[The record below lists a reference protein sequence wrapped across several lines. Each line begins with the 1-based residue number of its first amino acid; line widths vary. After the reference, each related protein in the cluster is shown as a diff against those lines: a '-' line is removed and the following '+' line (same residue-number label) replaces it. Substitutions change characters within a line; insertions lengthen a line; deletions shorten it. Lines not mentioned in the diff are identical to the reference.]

1 VCVSVNISSR
11 AQISQERNQNLARA
25 QTQQI
30 DAENKEMLQQILA
43 NQQNLAQVVQL
54 HKAGESIAREVM
66 EEGQK
71 VIYTLSLSLSFYFPL
86 NENTFFFSQKVL
98 KHMRS
103 TSSDGSFLW
112 NSNEKRYLDVQ
123 RGLMNLHDLTGIPP
137 LIKILDGEIKKMG
150 ELAVAGGPS
159 SDIWRGIWLGQK
171 RVRSPYFKSHF
182 HTLFSFILFL
192 FITKVAL
199 KTIRAVQSNDTKAQ
213 KVCPNFFSS
222 KKKKRSS

>member
-1 VCVSVNISSR
+1 MSLYISLSVCVSVNISSR

-86 NENTFFFSQKVL
+86 NENTFFFL
-98 KHMRS
+98 
-103 TSSDGSFLW
+103 
-112 NSNEKRYLDVQ
+112 KRY
-123 RGLMNLHDLTGIPP
+123 
-137 LIKILDGEIKKMG
+137 
-150 ELAVAGGPS
+150 
-159 SDIWRGIWLGQK
+159 
-171 RVRSPYFKSHF
+171 
-182 HTLFSFILFL
+182 
-192 FITKVAL
+192 
-199 KTIRAVQSNDTKAQ
+199 
-213 KVCPNFFSS
+213 
-222 KKKKRSS
+222 